1 MQNNIARLCRVHIIA
16 AEPPIIIMGL
26 VLSAISELN
35 KMSVRG
41 EELKK
46 DTFFNELRGFAEK
59 LPSFQDARNYCTTDY
74 VSSFAEIKLKG
85 SSCDEDEKQI
95 LEFLKNNPRDNW
107 DVTIKKYSDV

>member
-1 MQNNIARLCRVHIIA
+1 
-16 AEPPIIIMGL
+16 MGL

-59 LPSFQDARNYCTTDY
+59 LP
-74 VSSFAEIKLKG
+74 SFAEIKLKG